1 MENWATNIATTI
13 DEKLT
18 GIREKEV
25 RFYRIDEFKRNASR
39 VDSFSA
45 SCSFCKDQKKS
56 ISEVVEKLEEAIS
69 VPGKSRREY
78 DRLISR
84 LAKHIQ
90 KEHGFYAPYYFSYL
104 YSFFGIVIGL
114 IIGFVLMKTK
124 PDLWIEMLSIGF
136 IVGLIPSYAIGWIKD
151 KKIRAEK
158 RLM

>member
-1 MENWATNIATTI
+1 MENWATNISSTI
-13 DEKLT
+13 DEKLK
-18 GIREKEV
+18 GIREKEI
-25 RFYRIDEFKRNASR
+25 RFYRIDEFKRNTVR

-45 SCSFCKDQKKS
+45 SCTFCKDQKNS
-56 ISEVVEKLEEAIS
+56 ISEVVEKLDEAIN

-114 IIGFVLMKTK
+114 IIGLILMKIK